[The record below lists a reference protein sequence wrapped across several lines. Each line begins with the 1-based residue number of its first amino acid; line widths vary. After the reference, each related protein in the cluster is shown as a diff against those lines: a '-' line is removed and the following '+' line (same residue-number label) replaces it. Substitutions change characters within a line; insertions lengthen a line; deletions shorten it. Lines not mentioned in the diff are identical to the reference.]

1 MEEDQRLEYQ
11 SLIRSIID
19 QAEAMDEPEDDGEM
33 LFDRVE
39 ALAVLRLRHC
49 ANLSILFTAE
59 QVGSRQWVED

>member
-39 ALAVLRLRHC
+39 ALAVQVEALRELID
-49 ANLSILFTAE
+49 S
-59 QVGSRQWVED
+59 VYG